1 MSKEKFAE
9 FLSRLLPKPVQ
20 RELPEKIKDLIARG
34 AIFVINHS
42 GGKDSQ
48 AMTSFLRR
56 HVPEAQLVVVHAILP
71 EVEWDGVEEHVRA
84 TTVGLPVYTCQSRRT
99 LLQMIEDRGM
109 FPSPSQ
115 RQCTSDLKRGPIE
128 RTIRGL
134 IEARIADHI
143 GVPHDMRTSN
153 MYGRPA
159 AIRDGCALVVNCMGM
174 RAEESPKRSKLQS
187 LKFSERN
194 SKAGREWHEWLPIH
208 DWSVE
213 EVFSEIL
220 AAGQKAHWAYY
231 EGMSRLSCCFCIM
244 SNKEDLATAARL
256 NPVLYARYVGLERST
271 GQVMLMPTKKHGRLT
286 LEDVTGIKAVIPIA
300 PIPMDAVAA

>member
-1 MSKEKFAE
+1 MSKEKFVE
-9 FLSRLLPKPVQ
+9 FLGRLLPKPVQ
-20 RELPEKIKDLIARG
+20 RELPEMIKDLIARG

-56 HVPEAQLVVVHAILP
+56 HVPAAQLVVIHAILP

-84 TTVGLPVYTCQSRRT
+84 TTVGLPVHTCQSRRT
-99 LLQMIEDRGM
+99 LLQMVEERGM
-109 FPSPSQ
+109 FPSPSK

-128 RTIRGL
+128 KTIRHLLDGNGL
-134 IEARIADHI
+134 PVKLI
-143 GVPHDMRTSN
+143 
-153 MYGRPA
+153 
-159 AIRDGCALVVNCMGM
+159 VNCMGM
-174 RAEESPKRSKLQS
+174 RAEESPKRSKLQGV
-187 LKFSERN
+187 KFSERN

-208 DWSVE
+208 DWTVE

-244 SNKEDLATAARL
+244 SNKEDLTTAARL
-256 NPVLYARYVGLERST
+256 NPVLYARYVGLERFT
-271 GQVMLMPTKKHGRLT
+271 GQVMLMPTKKHGRLS
-286 LEDVTGIKAVIPIA
+286 LEDVTGIKAVIPIKA
-300 PIPMDAVAA
+300 IPMGAVAA

>member
-56 HVPEAQLVVVHAILP
+56 HVPEDQLVVVHALLP
-71 EVEWDGVEEHVRA
+71 EVEWEGVEDHVRK
-84 TTVGLPVYTCQSRRT
+84 TTQGLPVHTCRSRRT
-99 LLQMIEDRGM
+99 LLEMIEERGM

-128 RTIRGL
+128 KVVRGL
-134 IEARIADHI
+134 VETRIRKWLGLENVARAT
-143 GVPHDMRTSN
+143 GTQERVN
-153 MYGRPA
+153 ALA
-159 AIRDGCALVVNCMGM
+159 AGMGLVVNCMGM
-174 RAEESPKRSKLQS
+174 RAEESPKRSKLQA
-187 LKFSERN
+187 LKYSERN
-194 SKAGREWHEWLPIH
+194 SKAGRDWYEWLPIH
-208 DWSVE
+208 DWTVE

-220 AAGQKAHWAYY
+220 AAGQKVHWAYY

-244 SNKEDLATAARL
+244 SSKEDLTTAARL
-256 NPVLYARYVGLERST
+256 NSKLYARYVGLEQST
-271 GQVMLMPTKKHGRLT
+271 GQVMMMPTKKHGRLS
-286 LEDVTGIKAVIPIA
+286 LEDITGIKVIPIKL
-300 PIPMDAVAA
+300 IPSEGVAA